1 MFRHVLVIDTPTGA
15 TDMTAAARIELTEEE
30 ALIASRTV
38 DNARRYLN
46 SEEHVRRL
54 TGLVLSMELF
64 MEELVG
70 TEDELFVALADM
82 IDVAGS
88 QARTLT
94 AAFKG

>member
-1 MFRHVLVIDTPTGA
+1 MQAEAIR
-15 TDMTAAARIELTEEE
+15 ELTAEEE
-30 ALIASRTV
+30 EIALRTV
-38 DNARRYLN
+38 FNAKRYLA

-54 TGLVLSMELF
+54 TGLVVSMELF

-70 TEDELFVALADM
+70 TEDELFVALADL

-88 QARTLT
+88 QARELT

>member
-1 MFRHVLVIDTPTGA
+1 
-15 TDMTAAARIELTEEE
+15 MTAVMMELTAEEE
-30 ALIASRTV
+30 EIALRTV
-38 DNARRYLN
+38 LNSRRYLN

-54 TGLVLSMELF
+54 TGLVVSMELF
-64 MEELVG
+64 MQELVE

-88 QARTLT
+88 QARALT